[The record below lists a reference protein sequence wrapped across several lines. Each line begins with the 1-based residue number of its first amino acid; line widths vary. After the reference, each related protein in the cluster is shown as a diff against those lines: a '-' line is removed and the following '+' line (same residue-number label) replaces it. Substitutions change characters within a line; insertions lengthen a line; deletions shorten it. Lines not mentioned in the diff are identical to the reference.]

1 MYLLWWECLL
11 AKKGVELKQVN
22 EGLDSRSLLLLVKYA
37 DYYPHMNTQ
46 HETGGGGV
54 GSEWNNMQRDTFIK
68 LFCVFSRGL
77 PVNSIA

>member
-37 DYYPHMNTQ
+37 DNYPPIHT
-46 HETGGGGV
+46 
-54 GSEWNNMQRDTFIK
+54 
-68 LFCVFSRGL
+68 
-77 PVNSIA
+77 

>member
-37 DYYPHMNTQ
+37 DYYPPIHT
-46 HETGGGGV
+46 
-54 GSEWNNMQRDTFIK
+54 
-68 LFCVFSRGL
+68 
-77 PVNSIA
+77 